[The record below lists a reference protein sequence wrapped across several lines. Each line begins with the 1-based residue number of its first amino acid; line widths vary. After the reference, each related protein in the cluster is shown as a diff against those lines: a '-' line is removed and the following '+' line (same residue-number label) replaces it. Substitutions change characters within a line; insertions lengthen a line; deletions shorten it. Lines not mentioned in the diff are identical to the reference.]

1 MLFVLLISMLFWHC
15 YSVLIWE
22 FPLNLKGIFFSPGPG
37 FLDFMC
43 GDFSILMRVLYIVL
57 YVGAHV
63 RSVTGWC
70 VFGNPGKQNLN
81 GCILFEYRRINMS
94 HSISKEDIIQL
105 YHIDKPVCHSCRV
118 NSKDSPNC
126 FCGLVPPPNGVR
138 KHGLWRKVADAL
150 QDLGPDPGDALR
162 LSQESP
168 SGLTNLGAT
177 CYVNSVL
184 QCLYMNRY
192 AFQLLKLL
200 WIGLSVCFS
209 VCCAHWLFSISY
221 HVSASWHH
229 GLGLLLLWLV
239 FSLFG
244 RVWFCHLPVFWHGI
258 GSETST
264 TVLFCDL

>member
-1 MLFVLLISMLFWHC
+1 
-15 YSVLIWE
+15 
-22 FPLNLKGIFFSPGPG
+22 
-37 FLDFMC
+37 
-43 GDFSILMRVLYIVL
+43 
-57 YVGAHV
+57 
-63 RSVTGWC
+63 
-70 VFGNPGKQNLN
+70 
-81 GCILFEYRRINMS
+81 MS

-192 AFQLLKLL
+192 AFQLLKSL

-209 VCCAHWLFSISY
+209 VCCAH
-221 HVSASWHH
+221 
-229 GLGLLLLWLV
+229 
-239 FSLFG
+239 
-244 RVWFCHLPVFWHGI
+244 
-258 GSETST
+258 
-264 TVLFCDL
+264 

>member
-1 MLFVLLISMLFWHC
+1 VWRYLNTHECFI
-15 YSVLIWE
+15 YSSVCRCPCE
-22 FPLNLKGIFFSPGPG
+22 KC
-37 FLDFMC
+37 DRMMC
-43 GDFSILMRVLYIVL
+43 FGD
-57 YVGAHV
+57 
-63 RSVTGWC
+63 
-70 VFGNPGKQNLN
+70 PGKQNLN

-200 WIGLSVCFS
+200 WIGLSLCLIL
-209 VCCAHWLFSISY
+209 C
-221 HVSASWHH
+221 
-229 GLGLLLLWLV
+229 LLYPLT
-239 FSLFG
+239 FFY
-244 RVWFCHLPVFWHGI
+244 
-258 GSETST
+258 
-264 TVLFCDL
+264 